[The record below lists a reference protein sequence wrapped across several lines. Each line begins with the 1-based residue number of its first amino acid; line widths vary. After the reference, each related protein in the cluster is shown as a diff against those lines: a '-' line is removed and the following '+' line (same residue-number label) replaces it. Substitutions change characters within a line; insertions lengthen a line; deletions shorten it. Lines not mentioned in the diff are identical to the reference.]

1 MKVRVTATAPTIYQ
15 MNSLKTLIGSM
26 PYKKHPDGSF
36 YFGHEFPTKREAS
49 QWMKERAHAIAYDAP
64 ELKDMLAEINK
75 YDTLTADGVAIFMEK
90 VN

>member
-1 MKVRVTATAPTIYQ
+1 MKIRVTASVPTIYQ

-26 PYKKHPDGSF
+26 PFETNPDGSF
-36 YFGHEFPTKREAS
+36 SFSYEFPTKREAS
-49 QWMKERAHAIAYDAP
+49 QWMKERAHSIAYDAP

-90 VN
+90 TK